1 MVPVA
6 RLKSNSITLAISV
19 AGRKPV
25 RDKIPLHYPVCDQ
38 LASRSATSSRAGSRA
53 ASELDEDMRVHF
65 VCVSQAKFHYAGEL
79 ASRSQTSSRPNSIT
93 LSSLRAGLRPARE
106 LVADLLLVVDLLASK
121 IA

>member
-38 LASRSATSSRAGSRA
+38 LASRSATSSRA